1 MKPFL
6 SPALLIAC
14 AAALVAAGPA
24 PGSNQYT
31 VTVDNG
37 PHAGKYTGKA
47 EDIQC
52 IHSKGQKILFATFST
67 LRCSHRQLGRA
78 EWDQGVRSG
87 RTGRQVGRVV
97 RRVRNVRQSDGQVLD
112 HEDSHHAHH
121 QRQGR
126 RDRGCREDDRRR
138 ADSRLGE
145 LPKRAADVIGGYTRA
160 VFVFRVARVATPRDA
175 PLRGSWKSCRA
186 RVV

>member
-24 PGSNQYT
+24 PASNQYT

-52 IHSKGQKILFATFST
+52 IQSKSQKILFATFST
-67 LRCSHRQLGRA
+67 LDAHTGNS
-78 EWDQGVRSG
+78 GVQSG
-87 RTGRQVGRVV
+87 IRVY
-97 RRVRNVRQSDGQVLD
+97 DPDAPG
-112 HEDSHHAHH
+112 AKT
-121 QRQGR
+121 
-126 RDRGCREDDRRR
+126 
-138 ADSRLGE
+138 GE
-145 LPKRAADVIGGYTRA
+145 LSAEFGTFVNRTAKYLITKIPITLTVSGKGADIVGAGKTTDGVQIHVSA
-160 VFVFRVARVATPRDA
+160 
-175 PLRGSWKSCRA
+175 SCPN
-186 RVV
+186 VLQM